1 MSYSNY
7 DPILHRFRDTASN
20 KYSQRSPVFYTFIGS
35 DFVGISERCDY
46 HDVVREIQ
54 LIWDNTGMWQTD
66 RETYTDVL
74 LYKVQIGTVPFD
86 HKVY

>member
-54 LIWDNTGMWQTD
+54 LI
-66 RETYTDVL
+66 
-74 LYKVQIGTVPFD
+74 
-86 HKVY
+86 